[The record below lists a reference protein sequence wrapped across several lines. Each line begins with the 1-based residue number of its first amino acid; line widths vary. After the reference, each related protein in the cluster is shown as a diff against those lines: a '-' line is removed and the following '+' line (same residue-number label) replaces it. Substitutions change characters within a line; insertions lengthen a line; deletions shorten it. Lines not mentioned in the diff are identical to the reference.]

1 MKLLRE
7 REQKR
12 VELATQIADVR
23 LEDYKINFPLRGGG
37 EKRKEE
43 KRRYGEERRTE
54 RERER
59 GKGRRKRIRS
69 FLRCR
74 SNHDQLIRAVIS
86 ANCFH

>member
-54 RERER
+54 REKEEKE
-59 GKGRRKRIRS
+59 GEKGS
-69 FLRCR
+69 AVSC
-74 SNHDQLIRAVIS
+74 DAAVITTS
-86 ANCFH
+86 

>member
-1 MKLLRE
+1 MKLVRE

-37 EKRKEE
+37 GEKKVWRRKEE
-43 KRRYGEERRTE
+43 ERG

>member
-37 EKRKEE
+37 EKRKEKEGE
-43 KRRYGEERRTE
+43 KKVWRRKED

-59 GKGRRKRIRS
+59 KRKRKAKKDPQ
-69 FLRCR
+69 FPAMP
-74 SNHDQLIRAVIS
+74 Q
-86 ANCFH
+86 

>member
-37 EKRKEE
+37 EKKKEE

-54 RERER
+54 REREKEEKE
-59 GKGRRKRIRS
+59 GEKGS
-69 FLRCR
+69 AVSC
-74 SNHDQLIRAVIS
+74 DAAVITTS
-86 ANCFH
+86 

>member
-37 EKRKEE
+37 GGGRRKEE
-43 KRRYGEERRTE
+43 KRRYGKERRTE
-54 RERER
+54 R
-59 GKGRRKRIRS
+59 KRKRKAKKDPQ
-69 FLRCR
+69 FPAMP
-74 SNHDQLIRAVIS
+74 Q
-86 ANCFH
+86 

>member
-1 MKLLRE
+1 M
-7 REQKR
+7 
-12 VELATQIADVR
+12 ELATQIADVR

-37 EKRKEE
+37 ERRREKKVWRRKE
-43 KRRYGEERRTE
+43 GERG

>member
-37 EKRKEE
+37 EKKVWRRKED
-43 KRRYGEERRTE
+43 

-59 GKGRRKRIRS
+59 KRKRKAKKDPQ
-69 FLRCR
+69 FPAMP
-74 SNHDQLIRAVIS
+74 Q
-86 ANCFH
+86 